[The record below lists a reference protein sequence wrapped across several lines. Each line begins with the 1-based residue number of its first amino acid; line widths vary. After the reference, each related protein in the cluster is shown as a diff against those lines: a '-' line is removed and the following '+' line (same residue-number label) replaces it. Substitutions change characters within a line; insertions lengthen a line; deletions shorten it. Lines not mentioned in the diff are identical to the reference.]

1 MRIVVGI
8 TGASGVVY
16 ATTLLKNL
24 EVEET
29 HLILSK
35 NANSLLEHELNISIN
50 DVLKLADHHYDN
62 SDLGAALSSG
72 TVKYDAMV
80 IIPCSTSTLS
90 KIAVGVTDNL
100 ITRAA
105 DVCLKERRKLILVP
119 RETPL
124 NAIHLQNMAKL
135 SSLGVVILPA
145 MPAFYTKPERI
156 EDMVNFIVGKVLD
169 ALGIDHELYQRWSP
183 TPKE

>member
-1 MRIVVGI
+1 MKIVIGI
-8 TGASGVVY
+8 TGASGIVY
-16 ATTLLKNL
+16 ATTLLKYL

-35 NANSLLEHELNISIN
+35 NAECLLEHELDLSVN
-50 DVLKLADHHYDN
+50 DVIKLADYNYDN
-62 SDLGAALSSG
+62 SDLSVSISSG
-72 TVKYDAMV
+72 TVKYDAIV

-90 KIAVGVTDNL
+90 KIASGVTDNL
-100 ITRAA
+100 ITRVA
-105 DVCLKERRKLILVP
+105 DVCLKEHRKLILVP

-124 NAIHLQNMAKL
+124 NTIHLQNMAKL

-145 MPAFYTKPERI
+145 MPAFYTKPEKI

-169 ALGIDHELYQRWSP
+169 ALGIAHELYTSWSP
-183 TPKE
+183 PVKE